1 VRHLPAVKR
10 ALGISGMYT
19 QASIW
24 RSKSNSDKDAV
35 QIDLVLTR
43 RDNCV
48 NLFELKFYNDV
59 FVIDKKYAAALL
71 KKKNSFKQETQTRKQ
86 LFITLI
92 TSTGLRVNEHSLGLV
107 DQSLTID
114 QLFVPLEYED

>member
-10 ALGISGMYT
+10 ALGISGMYI

-71 KKKNSFKQETQTRKQ
+71 KRKNSFKQETQTRKQ

-107 DQSLTID
+107 DQSFTID
-114 QLFVPLEYED
+114 QLFVPFEYED

>member
-1 VRHLPAVKR
+1 MRHLPAVKR
-10 ALGISGMYT
+10 ALGISGMYI

-71 KKKNSFKQETQTRKQ
+71 KRKNSFKQETQTRKQ

-107 DQSLTID
+107 DQSFTID
-114 QLFVPLEYED
+114 QLFVPFEYED

>member
-1 VRHLPAVKR
+1 MRHLPAVKR